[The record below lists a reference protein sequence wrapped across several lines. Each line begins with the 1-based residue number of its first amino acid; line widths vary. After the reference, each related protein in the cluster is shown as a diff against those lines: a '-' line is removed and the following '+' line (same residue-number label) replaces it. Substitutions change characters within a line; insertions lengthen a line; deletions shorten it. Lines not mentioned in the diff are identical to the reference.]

1 MNEAKIHLP
10 QARNLFR
17 EADPRLLHGWRSLD
31 YELERPL
38 SDVQIDTKFD
48 FRTEIGPGRDP
59 DACSPTLRRYHKLLW
74 SKALPDG
81 RDFTL
86 SDASWSQYLYHSS
99 DLGEFRMTSDTI
111 AATYTLRQNRAVRR
125 ILADFPEEDHAAF
138 RAKAF
143 TIAGF
148 LIFPANTPGRTGR
161 TINQDR
167 GCDPLISDRIDLT
180 LECIR
185 RHYLGEPSPLA
196 STLSRYADF
205 FTLFGGFSDYV
216 DFFLLND
223 LVGEDASTV
232 RFFLPLN
239 FDGSGLPA
247 DADAYRAYRERVLEF
262 LDARSRRIEAF
273 AKAVQ
278 PKGQ

>member
-1 MNEAKIHLP
+1 MSP
-10 QARNLFR
+10 
-17 EADPRLLHGWRSLD
+17 
-31 YELERPL
+31 ERPR
-38 SDVQIDTKFD
+38 SNMQIDTTFD

-86 SDASWSQYLYHSS
+86 SNASWSQYLHHRS

-111 AATYTLRQNRAVRR
+111 AATYTLRQNPAVRR
-125 ILADFPEEDHAAF
+125 ILAAFPEEDHAAF
-138 RAKAF
+138 RAKSY

-167 GCDPLISDRIDLT
+167 GCDPRISDRIDLT

-185 RHYLGEPSPLA
+185 RHYLGQPSPLT
-196 STLSRYADF
+196 STLARYADF
-205 FTLFGGFSDYV
+205 FDLFGGFADYV
-216 DFFLLND
+216 EFFLLND
-223 LVGEDASTV
+223 LVSQDASMV

-239 FDGSGLPA
+239 FDASGLPA
-247 DADAYRAYRERVLEF
+247 DADAYRAYRERMLAF

-273 AKAVQ
+273 AKTAKS
-278 PKGQ
+278 KGQ

>member
-1 MNEAKIHLP
+1 M
-10 QARNLFR
+10 
-17 EADPRLLHGWRSLD
+17 
-31 YELERPL
+31 
-38 SDVQIDTKFD
+38 QIDITFD
-48 FRTEIGPGRDP
+48 FRTEIAPGRDP
-59 DACSPTLRRYHKLLW
+59 DACSPTLRRSHKLLW
-74 SKALPDG
+74 SKTLPDG

-86 SDASWSQYLYHSS
+86 SDASWARYLHHRS

-111 AATYTLRQNRAVRR
+111 AATYTLRQNPAVRR
-125 ILADFPEEDHAAF
+125 ILAALPEADHVAF
-138 RAKAF
+138 RAKAY

-167 GCDPLISDRIDLT
+167 GCDPRISDRIDLT

-185 RHYLGEPSPLA
+185 RHYLRQPSPLA

-205 FTLFGGFSDYV
+205 FALFGSFEGYA

-223 LVGEDASTV
+223 LVNPDASAV

-239 FDGSGLPA
+239 FDASGLPA
-247 DADAYRAYRERVLEF
+247 DVNAYRAYRDRMLDF
-262 LDARSRRIEAF
+262 LNARSRRIEAF
-273 AKAVQ
+273 AK
-278 PKGQ
+278 KFLSEGQEVEAAPA

>member
-1 MNEAKIHLP
+1 V
-10 QARNLFR
+10 
-17 EADPRLLHGWRSLD
+17 SL
-31 YELERPL
+31 EMPG
-38 SDVQIDTKFD
+38 SNMQIDTAFD

-86 SDASWSQYLYHSS
+86 SDASWSQYLHHRS

-111 AATYTLRQNRAVRR
+111 AATYTLRQNPAVRR
-125 ILADFPEEDHAAF
+125 ILAAFPEEDHAAF
-138 RAKAF
+138 RAKAY

-148 LIFPANTPGRTGR
+148 LIFPANTPGRSGR

-167 GCDPLISDRIDLT
+167 GCDPRISDRIDLT

-185 RHYLGEPSPLA
+185 RHYLGQPSPLA
-196 STLSRYADF
+196 STLLRYADF
-205 FTLFGGFSDYV
+205 FTLFGGFSGYV

-223 LVGEDASTV
+223 LVNQDASAV

-239 FDGSGLPA
+239 FDASGLPA
-247 DADAYRAYRERVLEF
+247 DADAYRAYRESMLAF
-262 LDARSRRIEAF
+262 LGARSRRIEAF
-273 AKAVQ
+273 AQAAQ
-278 PKGQ
+278 PKG

>member
-1 MNEAKIHLP
+1 M
-10 QARNLFR
+10 
-17 EADPRLLHGWRSLD
+17 
-31 YELERPL
+31 
-38 SDVQIDTKFD
+38 QIDTTFD

-81 RDFTL
+81 QGFTL
-86 SDASWSQYLYHSS
+86 SDASWSQYLHHKSN
-99 DLGEFRMTSDTI
+99 LGEFRMTSDTI
-111 AATYTLRQNRAVRR
+111 AATYTLRQNPAVRR
-125 ILADFPEEDHAAF
+125 ILAAFPEQYHAAF
-138 RAKAF
+138 RAKAY

-167 GCDPLISDRIDLT
+167 GCDPRVSDRIDLT

-185 RHYLGEPSPLA
+185 RHYLGQPSPLG
-196 STLSRYADF
+196 STLARYSDF
-205 FTLFGGFSDYV
+205 FALFGGFSDYV

-223 LVGEDASTV
+223 LVSHDASTV

-239 FDGSGLPA
+239 FDASGLPA
-247 DADAYRAYRERVLEF
+247 DADAYLAYREGMIAFLE
-262 LDARSRRIEAF
+262 ARSRKIEAY
-273 AKAVQ
+273 AKAAQ
-278 PKGQ
+278 SKGQ

>member
-1 MNEAKIHLP
+1 M
-10 QARNLFR
+10 
-17 EADPRLLHGWRSLD
+17 
-31 YELERPL
+31 
-38 SDVQIDTKFD
+38 QIDTTYD
-48 FRTEIGPGRDP
+48 FRTDIARGRDP

-86 SDASWSQYLYHSS
+86 SDASWAQYLHHRS

-111 AATYTLRQNRAVRR
+111 AATYTLRLNPAVRR
-125 ILADFPEEDHAAF
+125 ILASLPEEDHEAF
-138 RAKAF
+138 RAKAY

-167 GCDPLISDRIDLT
+167 GCDPRISDRIDLT

-185 RHYLGEPSPLA
+185 RHYLGDPSPLA

-205 FTLFGGFSDYV
+205 FALFGGFSDYV

-223 LVGEDASTV
+223 LVNRDASAV

-239 FDGSGLPA
+239 FDASGLPA
-247 DADAYRAYRERVLEF
+247 DADAYRVYRERMLAF
-262 LDARSRRIEAF
+262 LDARSRRIAAC
-273 AKAVQ
+273 AKAAQ
-278 PKGQ
+278 PEGQ